1 MGFNIEQ
8 YKIQDNYSN
17 AVGIGCGFILNKTK
31 KAKCEQARTVR
42 RIKKSTFS
50 LKSFFGI
57 GDGVVFGKVVNPRKK
72 LVSDFV
78 KKAEL
83 REAIAESKQPKDSWI
98 HADGQ
103 VEGNVITAP
112 KSNNKLYI
120 GIGVIAVGVLAF
132 SLIKFKK

>member
-1 MGFNIEQ
+1 MGFNIQQ
-8 YKIQDNYSN
+8 YETQDNYSN
-17 AVGIGCGFILNKTK
+17 AVGWGCGLIINKQK
-31 KAKCEQARTVR
+31 KAKCEEARTVR
-42 RIKKSTFS
+42 RIRKSTFS

-98 HADGQ
+98 NIDG
-103 VEGNVITAP
+103 ETKANVVTAP

-120 GIGVIAVGVLAF
+120 GIGVIAVGIIGFL
-132 SLIKFKK
+132 LIRKK